1 MGCHWNRLD
10 EPVLM
15 TRQKPWLLIDIHPR
29 LEICDNQIMFSYFL
43 QPTGNPQQLQVNK
56 HHSSSVDST
65 TKLKS
70 SMLALSSGVNS
81 CCSSDI
87 LPISPS
93 PEVNRCHQ
101 HQQPRQFNNGS
112 TGSASSYTPSVT
124 SQVRTLAL
132 VPNPILLTFQY
143 KGSV

>member
-1 MGCHWNRLD
+1 MKECWHDNPSARLSMLR
-10 EPVLM
+10 V
-15 TRQKPWLLIDIHPR
+15 KKSLLALKQSTIKSPQP
-29 LEICDNQIMFSYFL
+29 LPYQPS
-43 QPTGNPQQLQVNK
+43 PTGNPPQLQVSK

-70 SMLALSSGVNS
+70 SMPALSSGVNS
-81 CCSSDI
+81 CCSSNI

-101 HQQPRQFNNGS
+101 QQQQPRQFNNGS

-124 SQVRTLAL
+124 SQ
-132 VPNPILLTFQY
+132 
-143 KGSV
+143 

>member
-1 MGCHWNRLD
+1 
-10 EPVLM
+10 
-15 TRQKPWLLIDIHPR
+15 
-29 LEICDNQIMFSYFL
+29 MFCYFL

-70 SMLALSSGVNS
+70 SMPALSSGVNS

-101 HQQPRQFNNGS
+101 QQQTPRQFNNGCGHPLSNGS

-124 SQVRTLAL
+124 SQVRHS
-132 VPNPILLTFQY
+132 F
-143 KGSV
+143 GS